1 MVVHPKMIIFS
12 RKTHGCWVPTIL
24 GNPHIDTKPLWCK
37 SPKDDANMARRRPM
51 DFLHYTDSFNKK
63 NDEDFHVFFVCWNLY
78 RCYHVLSS
86 VIMCYQAFTGPE
98 RVKNQCFVCWF
109 LPKLKWWGSVNR
121 SGVVR
126 SSSGD
131 KTSIEQSKTKHVG
144 NINEFVSKT
153 REIIG
158 HLHKIQ
164 CSSGG
169 SKRKN
174 FIIFICHLHK

>member
-1 MVVHPKMIIFS
+1 MLRRGVGRWIFY
-12 RKTHGCWVPTIL
+12 TI
-24 GNPHIDTKPLWCK
+24 
-37 SPKDDANMARRRPM
+37 
-51 DFLHYTDSFNKK
+51 YTDSSLMVTDFFNKK
-63 NDEDFHVFFVCWNLY
+63 WWGFCMCHLLFVGTCIGK
-78 RCYHVLSS
+78 YHVLSS
-86 VIMCYQAFTGPE
+86 YHNSP
-98 RVKNQCFVCWF
+98 CFHWPWKSQKPCFFIFWF

-126 SSSGD
+126 SSSDD

-144 NINEFVSKT
+144 NINEFESKT